1 MPKETAKPY
10 HIRWSEQSNAALFAI
25 TDYLI
30 NDSGMPWVARKTVA
44 NIKRVVDD
52 YIAFMPRM
60 FTQVPSGTAHA
71 CCLPYPYIIYY
82 DIDEIRHSVTI
93 LDIIHGAQGERRR

>member
-1 MPKETAKPY
+1 MPKETTTPY
-10 HIRWSEQSNAALFAI
+10 HIRWSEPSNAALFAI
-25 TDYLI
+25 ADYLI
-30 NDSGMPWVARKTVA
+30 NDNGVPWVAGKTVA

-71 CCLPYPYIIYY
+71 CCLPYPYI
-82 DIDEIRHSVTI
+82 DEIRHSVII

>member
-1 MPKETAKPY
+1 MPRETTKPY
-10 HIRWSEQSNAALFAI
+10 RTQWTDQADMAVDAI
-25 TDYLI
+25 IEYFTD
-30 NDSGMPWVARKTVA
+30 DCQAPWVARKTVA
-44 NIKRVVDD
+44 NIRRVVDD

-60 FTQVPSGTAHA
+60 FTQLPGSTAHA

-93 LDIIHGAQGERRR
+93 LDIIHGTQGERRR